1 MKKLI
6 LIALIF
12 ASCKREAQQQVQS
25 TNSNFQVELLFEADG
40 CKIYRFFDGGYY
52 RYFTTCKGSVSW
64 TTTET
69 AAKGQTY
76 SIHHNIETNEN
87 TSN

>member
-12 ASCKREAQQQVQS
+12 ASCKKEAQQQVQS
-25 TNSNFQVELLFEADG
+25 TNSNFQVELLFEVDG
-40 CKIYRFFDGGYY
+40 CKVYRFLDGDYK
-52 RYFTTCKGSVSW
+52 YFTTCKGSVSW
-64 TTTET
+64 NTTQSAGKTHKT
-69 AAKGQTY
+69 
-76 SIHHNIETNEN
+76 IHHNIETNEN